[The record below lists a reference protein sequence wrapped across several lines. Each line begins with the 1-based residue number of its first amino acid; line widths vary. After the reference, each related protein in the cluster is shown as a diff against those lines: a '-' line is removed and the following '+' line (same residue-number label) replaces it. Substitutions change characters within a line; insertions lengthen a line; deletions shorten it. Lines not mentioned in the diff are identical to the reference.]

1 MYNHVHVY
9 ITCTY
14 VFHTSICIHVCT
26 YKWIHEST
34 NLSIYL
40 SYLII
45 SHKNSY
51 PILSCLILT
60 YPIVSYP
67 YLCRS
72 ISSYPIHIRPSG
84 FVFLC
89 AEKHGRVPSL
99 TYSSFPIRIIVANR
113 IPPNQ
118 YIPIYLPTYLLTY
131 LPTYLPIYLS
141 TYLSTYLP
149 TYLHIYLST
158 YLPPIYLSTYL
169 PTSLSIHLDR
179 MCVLCVYCIYVY
191 TIV

>member
-26 YKWIHEST
+26 YKRIHEST

-131 LPTYLPIYLS
+131 LPI
-141 TYLSTYLP
+141 YLSTYLP
-149 TYLHIYLST
+149 TYLPIYLPIYISIYLHIYRLFT
-158 YLPPIYLSTYL
+158 YLPIYLPPY
-169 PTSLSIHLDR
+169 PSIHLDR